1 MTCTVKNQIA
11 QFKGVISNPYNPQAR
26 KIVKCTKQHIEY
38 VKFMSKTATINIYNT
53 VNLMLNPIL
62 TRILTPVCGTYAGNM
77 AGFIVATVT
86 AVLIGMIILMYMI
99 NTAKDIA
106 GNDSEMLTQINRV
119 SGIANIALFFA
130 VLAGFVIAAKFII
143 DIVNSSGGRGQ
154 GGM

>member
-1 MTCTVKNQIA
+1 MTCTMVKNQIA
-11 QFKGVISNPYNPQAR
+11 QFKGVLSNLYNPQAR
-26 KIVKCTKQHIEY
+26 RFIKNIKNAVEDVECFIK
-38 VKFMSKTATINIYNT
+38 MATLSTYNT
-53 VNLMLNPIL
+53 VDSILNPTL

-106 GNDSEMLTQINRV
+106 GNDTEMINQIDRV
-119 SGIANIALFFA
+119 SGIASIALFFA

-143 DIVNSSGGRGQ
+143 DIVNGGRGGS